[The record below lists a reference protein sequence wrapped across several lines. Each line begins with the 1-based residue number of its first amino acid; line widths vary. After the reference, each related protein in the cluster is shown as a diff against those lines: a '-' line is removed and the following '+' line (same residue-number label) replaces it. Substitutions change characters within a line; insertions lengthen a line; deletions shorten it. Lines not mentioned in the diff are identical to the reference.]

1 MSKDY
6 LDIAKVKK
14 VTGDFDKDEHVE
26 FSCELKKVNDYGK
39 SQGRSICI
47 TNKRVYNLDKNKVK
61 RMIPLYEITSMTKNN
76 AQKNLEFIIHVSVE
90 SDYRFKVDKLKTRDE
105 IFSTIKIH
113 YAKATNKNLPIY
125 GVTDSDLKIYH
136 TVKGDV
142 KKGICRT
149 PAEACRIKGE
159 DVLTDD
165 TAGGFGGYAA
175 GEETKAGG
183 DAKTGGRPSRGT
195 IYSAKKGE
203 EVCLDDFICKKI
215 LGKGS
220 FGKVFLVEK
229 KDDHKLYAMKSLRK
243 DVILENDQV
252 ESTKLEKEIL
262 LKAKHPFFVKM
273 LYIFQ
278 TDQKI
283 YFVMNFIRGGE
294 LFTHLQSEKRFKEER
309 ARFYAAQIISAIGY
323 LHKKKIIYRDIKP
336 ENILMGEDG
345 YLYLADFGLAKDMNK
360 RDFTSSFCGTP
371 EYLAPE
377 IIKNIGHN
385 HAVDWW
391 SIGVLIYEMIV
402 GFPPFY
408 HSDQKTMYELI
419 EDFPVKFPDPVKH
432 KIAMSEEVKDLIGK
446 MLCKDPKTRI
456 GTVGGVD
463 EIQEHPWFEGFDFD
477 KLLNRELDA
486 PMIPKLSENLEDV
499 SNFDDE
505 FTDQDVIHS
514 ALPDSKL
521 SLVNKNKAEFDD
533 FHA

>member
-1 MSKDY
+1 
-6 LDIAKVKK
+6 
-14 VTGDFDKDEHVE
+14 
-26 FSCELKKVNDYGK
+26 
-39 SQGRSICI
+39 
-47 TNKRVYNLDKNKVK
+47 
-61 RMIPLYEITSMTKNN
+61 MTKNN
-76 AQKNLEFIIHVSVE
+76 ATKNLEFIIHVSSE
-90 SDYRFKVDKLKTRDE
+90 SDYRFKIDKLKTRDE
-105 IFSTIKIH
+105 IFSIIKIH
-113 YAKATNKNLPIY
+113 YAKLTARNLPVY
-125 GVTDSDLKIYH
+125 GVTESDLKEYH
-136 TVKGDV
+136 TVKADV
-142 KKGICRT
+142 KKGVCRI
-149 PAEACRIKGE
+149 PKEGCRIKGE

-175 GEETKAGG
+175 GEETKAS
-183 DAKTGGRPSRGT
+183 TGSRSTRGT

-229 KDDHKLYAMKSLRK
+229 KDDKKLYAMKSLRK

-273 LYIFQ
+273 SYIFQ

-345 YLYLADFGLAKDMNK
+345 YLYLADFGLAKEMTN

-377 IIKNIGHN
+377 IIQNKGHN

-391 SIGVLIYEMIV
+391 SIGILIYEMIV

-408 HSDQKTMYELI
+408 HSNQQTMYELI
-419 EDFPVKFPDPVKH
+419 EKFPVKFPDPVKH
-432 KIAMSEEVKDLIGK
+432 KIPMSEEVKDLISK
-446 MLCKDPKTRI
+446 MLEKDPKNRI
-456 GTVGGVD
+456 GTEGGVD
-463 EIQEHPWFEGFDFD
+463 EIQQHPWFEGFDFD

-486 PMIPKLSENLEDV
+486 PMIPKLSDDLEDV

-505 FTDQDVIHS
+505 FTDQDVVHS
-514 ALPDSKL
+514 ALPESKL
-521 SLVNKNKAEFDD
+521 NLVNKNKKEFED
-533 FHA
+533 FHQ

>member
-1 MSKDY
+1 MEKDHDY
-6 LDIAKVKK
+6 LKLKGQTKI
-14 VTGDFDKDEHVE
+14 TSEFDEGE
-26 FSCELKKVNDYGK
+26 YIILSCDLKKVNDYGK
-39 SQGRSICI
+39 AQGRSLLI
-47 TNKRVYNLDKNKVK
+47 TNKRVYNLSGKKVK
-61 RMIPLYEITSMTKNN
+61 RAIKIADITAMTKNN
-76 AQKNLEFIIHVSVE
+76 TPKSLEFIIHVSSE
-90 SDYRFKVDKLKTRDE
+90 SDYRFRIDKLELRDE
-105 IFSTIKIH
+105 IFSTIKKS
-113 YAKATNKNLPIY
+113 YAEICDKNLRVY
-125 GVTDSDLKIYH
+125 GVKDSDLKDYH
-136 TVKGDV
+136 TVKADV
-142 KKGICRT
+142 KKGICRV
-149 PAEACRIKGE
+149 PPEACRIKGE
-159 DVLTDD
+159 DVLTDG
-165 TAGGFGGYAA
+165 AGGFGGY
-175 GEETKAGG
+175 GQEEAKASTVSR
-183 DAKTGGRPSRGT
+183 KSRGT

-273 LYIFQ
+273 AYIFQ

-294 LFTHLQSEKRFKEER
+294 LFTHLQNDKRFKEER
-309 ARFYAAQIISAIGY
+309 AKFYAAQIISAIGY

-345 YLYLADFGLAKDMNK
+345 YLYLADFGLAKEMTN

-377 IIKNIGHN
+377 IIQNKGHN

-391 SIGVLIYEMIV
+391 SIGILIYEMIV

-408 HSDQKTMYELI
+408 HSNQQTMYELI
-419 EDFPVKFPDPVKH
+419 EKFPAKFPDPVKH
-432 KIAMSEEVKDLIGK
+432 KIPMSEEVKDLITK
-446 MLCKDPKTRI
+446 MLEKDPANRI
-456 GTVGGVD
+456 GTEKGVE
-463 EIQEHPWFEGFDFD
+463 EIMAHPWFDGFDFE
-477 KLLNRELDA
+477 KLENKELE
-486 PMIPKLSENLEDV
+486 PPFIPKLSESLDDV

-505 FTDQDVIHS
+505 FTEQEIVHSNLPES
-514 ALPDSKL
+514 ALNI
-521 SLVNKNKAEFDD
+521 VNKNKKQFDD
-533 FHA
+533 FNN